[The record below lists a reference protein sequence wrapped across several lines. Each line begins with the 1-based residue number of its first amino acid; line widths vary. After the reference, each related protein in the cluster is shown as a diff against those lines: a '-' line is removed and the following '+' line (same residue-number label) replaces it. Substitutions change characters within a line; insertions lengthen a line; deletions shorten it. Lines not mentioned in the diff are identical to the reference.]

1 MPAACDSR
9 LNMIARAGSNPPGT
23 TEKKMKRRT
32 LLALPMGLPL
42 LSACASVDAEQ
53 TTILRGVIETVDP
66 TSREV
71 LVRGNAGAQSGG
83 LLTMIAGRGVTR
95 FNQLR
100 AGDNVTVVYFQALA
114 ARVARPL
121 SSAPPASASF
131 TAERDAARPGG
142 EVTRVRSGR
151 VTITAVDS
159 ATSTVSF
166 TGPGGLNRTVTAT
179 NPEIRRFISQL
190 RVGEQVD
197 MTYEEALAIE
207 ITPMR

>member
-1 MPAACDSR
+1 M
-9 LNMIARAGSNPPGT
+9 N
-23 TEKKMKRRT
+23 RRSM
-32 LLALPMGLPL
+32 LMLPL
-42 LSACASVDAEQ
+42 GVSALAACASVDVEQ
-53 TTILRGVIETVDP
+53 TTILVGVVETVDVP
-66 TSREV
+66 TREV
-71 LVRGNAGAQSGG
+71 LVRGSAGAQSGA
-83 LLTMIAGRGVTR
+83 LLTMIAGRAVQR
-95 FNQLR
+95 LNEIR
-100 AGDNVTVVYFQALA
+100 PGDRVTVMYFQAIA

-121 SSAPPASASF
+121 STARPATSTL

-151 VTITAVDS
+151 VTITALNA
-159 ATSTVSF
+159 ATGTMSF

-179 NPEIRRFISQL
+179 NPDLRRFISEL

>member
-1 MPAACDSR
+1 
-9 LNMIARAGSNPPGT
+9 
-23 TEKKMKRRT
+23 MKRRH
-32 LLALPMGLPL
+32 LLALPMTLPL
-42 LSACASVDAEQ
+42 LAACASVDTEQ

-66 TSREV
+66 ATREV
-71 LVRGNAGAQSGG
+71 LVRGAAGAQSGA
-83 LLTMIAGRGVTR
+83 LLTMIAGRAVTR
-95 FNQLR
+95 FSELR
-100 AGDNVTVVYFQALA
+100 PGDNVTVVYFQAIA

-121 SSAPPASASF
+121 STARPATMTL

-151 VTITAVDS
+151 VTITAVN
-159 ATSTVSF
+159 AAANTVSF

-179 NPEIRRFISQL
+179 NPDLQRFIGQL

>member
-1 MPAACDSR
+1 M
-9 LNMIARAGSNPPGT
+9 N
-23 TEKKMKRRT
+23 RRS
-32 LLALPMGLPL
+32 LLAIPMTLPVLA
-42 LSACASVDAEQ
+42 ACASVDTEQ
-53 TTILRGVIETVDP
+53 TTTLRGVVETIDVP
-66 TSREV
+66 TREV
-71 LVRGNAGAQSGG
+71 LVRGQAGAQSGA
-83 LLTMIAGRGVTR
+83 LLTMLAGRRVQR
-95 FNQLR
+95 LDQIR
-100 AGDNVTVVYFQALA
+100 PGDNVTVVYFQAIA

-121 SSAPPASASF
+121 SNAPPASMTL

-151 VTITAVDS
+151 VRITAVNP
-159 ATSTVSF
+159 ATNTVSF

-179 NPEIRRFISQL
+179 NPELQRFFGQL

>member
-1 MPAACDSR
+1 
-9 LNMIARAGSNPPGT
+9 
-23 TEKKMKRRT
+23 MKRRH
-32 LLALPMGLPL
+32 LLALPMTLPL
-42 LSACASVDAEQ
+42 LAACASVDTEQ

-66 TSREV
+66 ATREV
-71 LVRGNAGAQSGG
+71 LVRGSAGAQSGS
-83 LLTMIAGRGVTR
+83 LLTMIAGRAVTR
-95 FNQLR
+95 FSELR
-100 AGDNVTVVYFQALA
+100 SGDNVTVVYFQAIA

-121 SSAPPASASF
+121 SSAPPASATL

-151 VTITAVDS
+151 VTITAVNA
-159 ATSTVSF
+159 ATNTVSF

-179 NPEIRRFISQL
+179 NPELRRFFGQL